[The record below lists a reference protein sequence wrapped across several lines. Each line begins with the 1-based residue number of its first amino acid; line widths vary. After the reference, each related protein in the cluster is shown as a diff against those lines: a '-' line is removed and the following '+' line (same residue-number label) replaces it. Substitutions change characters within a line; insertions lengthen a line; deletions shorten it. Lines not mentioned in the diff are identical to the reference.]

1 MESRN
6 KKPINK
12 KRFLFIFFAA
22 CFSLAIIGFI
32 LTLRSSI
39 KEIKQHANQME
50 TLYGDISFSGEVVGF
65 HCIRYGIDP
74 PGCIMCIKID
84 SSTVDSFYHYD
95 RYTALKIDNGIATL
109 PLGLYDENTDFAL
122 LKEVVYVHINE
133 AGSHK
138 MLFIIDE
145 NDTITKDLYY
155 TSSYMYE
162 KDLKIC
168 DTCS

>member
-6 KKPINK
+6 NKSINK
-12 KRFLFIFFAA
+12 KRFLFIFFTAY
-22 CFSLAIIGFI
+22 FSLAIIGFI
-32 LTLRSSI
+32 LTVRSSI
-39 KEIKQHANQME
+39 KEIKQRANQIE
-50 TLYGDISFSGEVVGF
+50 TLYGDISFSGEVIDY
-65 HCIRYGIDP
+65 HPIKHSIDP
-74 PGCIMCIKID
+74 PGAIMCIKID

-109 PLGLYDENTDFAL
+109 PLGQYDVEY
-122 LKEVVYVHINE
+122 KEVVYVHINE

-145 NDTITKDLYY
+145 NDTITEDLYY

-162 KDLKIC
+162 RDLKIC